1 MKESTVSKEYI
12 GQRVKEIIS
21 DNLTSDFP
29 LCDPRDLNLK
39 LDYKST

>member
-21 DNLTSDFP
+21 DNLTSELP
-29 LCDPRDLNLK
+29 LCDPSDLK
-39 LDYKST
+39 L